1 MDNLV
6 PLELRN
12 SKVYLGMIEYVP
24 KMKALDMDIANDAI
38 VKFTQE
44 VISGHDYH
52 YYGNCQDW

>member
-1 MDNLV
+1 M

-44 VISGHDYH
+44 VISGHDCH
-52 YYGNCQDW
+52 YYGNCQD